1 MGAMVK
7 KSVSMQ
13 FISGHWFHEMFLVST
28 KYKEKIAKCRMCL
41 WQMKEKTLIVMG
53 KIKNKKE
60 KKKTNKSS
68 PKIFF

>member
-28 KYKEKIAKCRMCL
+28 KYKEKIAKCGMCL
-41 WQMKEKTLIVMG
+41 RQMKATTLIVMG
-53 KIKNKKE
+53 KKKKE